1 MSKQGAKIRKMHEL
15 PYSSCI
21 IFVVLFYNRNQVVIL
36 KWLPDYHWSGKRDSN
51 SRPLAWKANA
61 LPTELL
67 PHFCQFKGASF
78 KLYCKGRYNFY
89 ISNKNPVFLIEKII
103 VLVSIPYL
111 TATSFLGLTASRYF
125 TDSEAPL
132 LMIVFFSVEL
142 IFLSGV
148 SYPIELMPWYW

>member
-1 MSKQGAKIRKMHEL
+1 MQKYEKCTNCPILHALFSL
-15 PYSSCI
+15 SCFI
-21 IFVVLFYNRNQVVIL
+21 NRNQVVIL

-51 SRPLAWKANA
+51 SWPLAWEANA